1 MTQTPAG
8 DRPVVSVLTLGCKLN
23 QSDSETIARHLA
35 GEGVRVVDRPVPG
48 ASVFVINSC
57 SVTHVADR
65 KARHLVR
72 MARRLSPGAQIVL
85 TGCYAETAP
94 ADIGPLTGADIVLR
108 NVDKPAIP
116 DHILE
121 RLTGRGDPAAGCPT
135 PVRNPL
141 RTRAFI
147 KIQEG
152 CNELCAFCIVPFTRG
167 REESV
172 PIADVV
178 GQVRAREAEGVLEVV
193 LTGTQLGNYGRDLG
207 WPREEQGPRR
217 LLAELLER
225 TSIPR
230 IRLSSLQ
237 AQDITLGLL
246 DLWRD
251 ARLCPHFHIPL
262 QSGSDAVLGPMRRR
276 YTADEYRAA
285 IALIRDA
292 APRPPPHPK
301 KENEAG
307 GHPQAP
313 GMGLRPFTLLQGRT
327 TMPFEGNDLALRG
340 GVVGLPVAITTDVI
354 AGFPGE
360 TDADFEATIALC
372 EEMGFAAMHCFPYSR
387 RPHTGA
393 ERMKGH
399 LPPPVRRVRLE
410 QLLTLARH
418 SSEAFRREQIGRTM
432 TVLWEQEPDGLWEGL
447 TGNYVRVYTAADA
460 ALANA
465 LRPARLTGLHADG
478 MLGDLAPE
486 GPHGQ

>member
-1 MTQTPAG
+1 VTQTPAD

-23 QSDSETIARHLA
+23 QSDSEAIARRLA
-35 GEGVRVVDRPVPG
+35 GEGVRVVDRPVAG
-48 ASVFVINSC
+48 AEAFVINSC

-94 ADIGPLTGADIVLR
+94 ADIGRLTGADIVLR

-116 DHILE
+116 DRILE
-121 RLTGRGDPAAGCPT
+121 RLAVSGDPAGGCPT
-135 PVRNPL
+135 PVRNSL

-152 CNELCAFCIVPFTRG
+152 CNELCAFCIVPYTRG

-178 GQVRAREAEGVLEVV
+178 RQVKAREADGVLEVV

-207 WPREEQGPRR
+207 WPRSEQGPRR
-217 LLAELLER
+217 LLAELLSR

-237 AQDITLGLL
+237 AQDITPALL
-246 DLWRD
+246 DLWSD
-251 ARLCPHFHIPL
+251 TRLCPHFHIPL

-285 IALIRDA
+285 ISLVRE
-292 APRPPPHPK
+292 RV
-301 KENEAG
+301 
-307 GHPQAP
+307 P
-313 GMGLRPFTLLQGRT
+313 G
-327 TMPFEGNDLALRG
+327 
-340 GVVGLPVAITTDVI
+340 VAVTTDVI

-360 TDADFEATIALC
+360 TDADFDATQRLC
-372 EEMGFAAMHCFPYSR
+372 EETGFAAMHCFPYSR

-399 LPPPVRRVRLE
+399 LPPPVRRARLE
-410 QLLTLARH
+410 RLLGVAERT
-418 SSEAFRREQIGRTM
+418 SEAFRRGQFGRVTP
-432 TVLWEQEPDGLWEGL
+432 VLWEHKSDGLWEGL
-447 TGNYVRVYTAADA
+447 TGNYIRVYTAADA
-460 ALANA
+460 ALENA
-465 LRPARLTGLHADG
+465 LRTTRLTGLHAGG
-478 MLGDLAPE
+478 MLGELVPE
-486 GPHGQ
+486 DPNGHD